1 MGTRSKRRPTKSR
14 PVQYPKQRAGQKR
27 RTGPLALAG
36 GALALFAAAAAIA
49 VLRSGEQDAGPVRS
63 VGLPATSDYHSLL
76 VSPRDPRVLFL
87 GTHQGLYRSS
97 NGGRTW
103 NFAELSGQDAMNLA
117 QPTAKTV
124 WAAGHNVL
132 AKSTD
137 GGTTWS
143 DVRPEGLPGLDVH
156 GFAVQPG
163 NPRTLYAAIAGQGL
177 YRSRDGGRS
186 FSLVSPAVGPSV
198 MALAI
203 NPRGRILAGDMEQG
217 LLMST
222 DAGRSWRQGLAEGV
236 MGIALNP
243 QNSKLGLATGSGIF
257 RSTTG
262 GESWEQV
269 LRLPEGG
276 GPVTWAP
283 SDPRVAYVVGFD
295 RTLYRSADGGRTW
308 RPVV

>member
-1 MGTRSKRRPTKSR
+1 MATKSKRRPTRPR
-14 PVQYPKQRAGQKR
+14 PVQYPKR
-27 RTGPLALAG
+27 RTEPKRASVRWALAA
-36 GALALFAAAAAIA
+36 GAAALFAAAAGFA
-49 VLRSGEQDAGPVRS
+49 VLRGGEEAPARS
-63 VGLPATSDYHSLL
+63 VGLPNTSDYHSLL
-76 VSPRDPRVLFL
+76 VSPSDPRALVL

-97 NGGRTW
+97 DGGRTW

-117 QPTAKTV
+117 QPSATTV

-132 AKSTD
+132 ARSTD
-137 GGTTWS
+137 GGQTWS

-156 GFAVQPG
+156 GFAVH
-163 NPRTLYAAIAGQGL
+163 PRKPRLLYAAIAGTGL
-177 YRSRDGGRS
+177 YRSSDGGGS
-186 FSLVSPAVGPSV
+186 FSLVSPSVGPAV

-203 NPRGRILAGDMEQG
+203 TPQGRILAGDMQQG

-222 DAGRSWRQGLAEGV
+222 DEGRSWRQTLAEPV

-243 QNSKLGLATGSGIF
+243 ENAKMGLATGSGIF

-262 GESWEQV
+262 GESWKQV

-283 SDPRVAYVVGFD
+283 SDPSIAYVVGFD
-295 RTLYRSADGGRTW
+295 RTLYRTIDGGRMW